1 MKHTISI
8 ALIAVLTCLSVAS
21 CNKNTTI
28 AVAPSYQIKMDKD
41 SVFVGDTVT
50 FYIDV
55 LDRGSYYGNGKFD
68 WAISGVETAYATI
81 EVTDPYGAAP
91 KSMQYSYKIGKA
103 GKHTV
108 SMSGTILFYA
118 PSVTG
123 LPSGSITAKSLS
135 FVAYQRNN

>member
-8 ALIAVLTCLSVAS
+8 ALTAVLVCLSVIG
-21 CNKNTTI
+21 CKKETI
-28 AVAPSYQIKMDKD
+28 ATAPSYQIKMDND

-55 LDRGSYYGNGKFD
+55 LERGSYYGNGKFD

-103 GKHTV
+103 GNHTV
-108 SMSGTILFYA
+108 SMSGTIRFYA
-118 PSVTG
+118 PSASG
-123 LPSGSITAKSLS
+123 SLYGSITAKSLS
-135 FVAYQRNN
+135 FVAYQRNH